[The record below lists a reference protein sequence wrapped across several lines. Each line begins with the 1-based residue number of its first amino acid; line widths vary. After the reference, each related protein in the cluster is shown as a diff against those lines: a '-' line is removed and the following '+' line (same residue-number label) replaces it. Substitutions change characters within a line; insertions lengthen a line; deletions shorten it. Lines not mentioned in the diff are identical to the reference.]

1 MRFDLPAN
9 LSKIHELRFPVR
21 WGDMDIVGH
30 VNNATYFTYLETA
43 RMSWFL
49 EIGCIPEPDGS
60 GPVMINAFCN
70 FINELT
76 YPCDIVAH
84 QYLGAIGRSSF
95 DVYATLERAD
105 NPGVICATGG
115 SRIVWSDRRLRKATP
130 LPVFLRDTLEKS
142 KIQPAN
148 VTGA

>member
-1 MRFDLPAN
+1 MV
-9 LSKIHELRFPVR
+9 HEYRFPIR
-21 WGDMDIVGH
+21 WGDMDILGH

-43 RMSWFL
+43 RITWFI
-49 EIGCIPEPDGS
+49 EIGCTPDLQGA

-76 YPCDIVAH
+76 HPGDVVAR

-105 NPGVICATGG
+105 NPGVICASGG
-115 SRIVWSDRRLRKATP
+115 SRIVWSDLRLRKATP
-130 LPVFLRDTLEKS
+130 LPDSMRSILEKCKTQS
-142 KIQPAN
+142 AN
-148 VTGA
+148 VIGASA